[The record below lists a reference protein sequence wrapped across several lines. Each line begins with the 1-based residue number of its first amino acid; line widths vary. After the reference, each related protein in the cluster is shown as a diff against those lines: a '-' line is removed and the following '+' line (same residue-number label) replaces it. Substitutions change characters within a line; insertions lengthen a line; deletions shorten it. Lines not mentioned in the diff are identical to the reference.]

1 VFWRAFTFVGNHP
14 RRRRCQT
21 RNAGAASGF
30 LAGVKSLPFGFFHDN
45 NSPNEFSHGES
56 CVVNYRSRRTQQPK
70 LVRAESNHG
79 RQASILRT
87 SEMRKYQVLAFF
99 GFFTLASAVRA
110 QSNVGELRLKVTD
123 PSGSGVKSSI
133 ELACE
138 ANQFRQTYST
148 DGSGTATARR
158 LAFGLYQIDVQQPG
172 FATFHDV
179 VEVRSAI
186 PEEFRISLSLAS
198 VNSSVTVK
206 DTETLVDP
214 HRTGSVDRIG
224 SETLQNRPTALPG
237 RSVIDLVN
245 AQPGWLYEGN
255 AVLHP
260 RGSEYHT
267 QFVLDGVPLTDN
279 RSPSFGTEIEADDV
293 ESLSIYTANI
303 PAEYGRKLGGVIE
316 LVTAK
321 DPRLGF
327 HGKATLA
334 GGSFGT
340 GSAYLLAQYAR
351 RKDAFSFSAEGA
363 MTDRFLNPP
372 VVQNYTNH
380 ATTGDFSARYERD
393 FSDRDRLGLVVRH
406 GLSRLEV
413 PNEQL
418 QQAASQRQDRTN
430 LETMGILSYQHIF
443 TPNVL
448 GDVRLMVRDDSD
460 SLSSNPFSTPI
471 IAFQNRGFREEYFK
485 GTVSAHHGR
494 HEWKAGVEG
503 DFTSIHE
510 RFSDVITDAA
520 QFGPGTPASFRFAAD
535 GRDLEQSGFVQDLIR
550 LGNWTASVGLR
561 WDHYQL
567 LVNQNAVS
575 PRLGIARYL
584 PAADLVLHASY
595 DRVFQTPAFENILLS
610 SSPAVTALNPN
621 VLRLPV
627 QPSLGNYYEAG
638 LTKGFAG
645 RVKLDAKYFRRNAGN
660 FADDD
665 QLLNTGVS
673 FPIAFRKFSIYGAEG
688 KVEFPH
694 LGNLSGFVSY
704 SYMVGSTYFPVTGG
718 LFLGD
723 EAANALS
730 NATGRFWDS
739 QDQRNTARS
748 RFRYLFTPR
757 LWAAI
762 GAEYGSGL
770 PVAFEG
776 TIDQATAQYGA
787 QIVERVNFARNRVKP
802 SFSLNGSVGAEV
814 WKHDAVTVRIQADAA
829 NLTNRLNVID
839 FAGLFSG
846 NAVAP
851 SRSFAVRLEASF

>member
-1 VFWRAFTFVGNHP
+1 MPGDAWSTI
-14 RRRRCQT
+14 
-21 RNAGAASGF
+21 GAKEE
-30 LAGVKSLPFGFFHDN
+30 LAQ
-45 NSPNEFSHGES
+45 
-56 CVVNYRSRRTQQPK
+56 QQPNMAT
-70 LVRAESNHG
+70 AESNHG
-79 RQASILRT
+79 KQHRLFLK
-87 SEMRKYQVLAFF
+87 MRK
-99 GFFTLASAVRA
+99 FTLMLISALFAFAPVVKA

-123 PSGSGVKSSI
+123 PSGSAVKSSI

-138 ANQFRQTYST
+138 ANQFRQTYTT
-148 DGSGTATARR
+148 DSSGTATARR
-158 LAFGLYQIDVQQPG
+158 LAFGLYQIDIQQPG
-172 FATFHDV
+172 FAAFHDV
-179 VEVRSAI
+179 VEIRSAI

-198 VNSSVTVK
+198 VNTSVTVK

-224 SETLQNRPTALPG
+224 AETLENRPTALPG

-267 QFVLDGVPLTDN
+267 QFVVDGVPLTDN

-327 HGKATLA
+327 HGKAALA
-334 GGSFGT
+334 GGSFAT
-340 GSAYLLAQYAR
+340 SSAYLLGQYAR
-351 RKDAFSFSAEGA
+351 RKDALSFSAEGA
-363 MTDRFLNPP
+363 VTDRFLNPP

-393 FSDRDRLGLVVRH
+393 FSESDRLGLVVRH
-406 GLSRLEV
+406 GLSRFEV

-418 QQAASQRQDRTN
+418 QQAAGQREDRTN
-430 LETMGILSYQHIF
+430 LESMGILSYQHIF

-448 GDVRLMVRDDSD
+448 GDLRLMVRDDSD
-460 SLSSNPFSTPI
+460 TLTSNPFSTPI
-471 IAFQNRGFREEYFK
+471 IAFQDRGFREEYFK
-485 GTVSAHHGR
+485 GTISAHHGR
-494 HEWKAGVEG
+494 HEWKAGVEA
-503 DFTSIHE
+503 DFTSIQE
-510 RFSDVITDAA
+510 RFSDVITDPT
-520 QFGPGTPASFRFAAD
+520 QFGPGTPGSFAFAGD

-575 PRLGIARYL
+575 PRLGIARYV

-610 SSPAVTALNPN
+610 SSPDVIALNPN

-627 QPSLGNYYEAG
+627 KPSLGNYYETG

-673 FPIAFRKFSIYGAEG
+673 FPIAFRKSSIYGAEG
-688 KVEFPH
+688 KIEFPH
-694 LGNLSGFVSY
+694 LGNMSGFISY
-704 SYMVGSTYFPVTGG
+704 SYMVGSTYLPVTGG

-723 EAANALS
+723 DAANALIRTS
-730 NATGRFWDS
+730 GRFWDT
-739 QDQRNTARS
+739 QDQRNTART
-748 RFRYLFTPR
+748 RFRYVFTPR
-757 LWAAI
+757 LWGAL

-770 PVAFEG
+770 PVAFQG
-776 TIDQATAQYGA
+776 TIDQATAQYGV
-787 QIVERVNFARNRVKP
+787 QIVDRVNFARNRVKP
-802 SFSLNGSVGAEV
+802 SFSLDGSLGTEI
-814 WKHDAVTVRIQADAA
+814 WKHDALTVRVQADAT

-851 SRSFAVRLEASF
+851 SRSFAVRLETSF

>member
-1 VFWRAFTFVGNHP
+1 
-14 RRRRCQT
+14 
-21 RNAGAASGF
+21 
-30 LAGVKSLPFGFFHDN
+30 
-45 NSPNEFSHGES
+45 
-56 CVVNYRSRRTQQPK
+56 
-70 LVRAESNHG
+70 
-79 RQASILRT
+79 
-87 SEMRKYQVLAFF
+87 MRKHPVLLSF
-99 GFFTLASAVRA
+99 GLLALASASKA
-110 QSNVGELRLKVTD
+110 QSNMGELRLKVTD
-123 PSGSGVKSSI
+123 PSGFGVKSTI
-133 ELACE
+133 ELASE
-138 ANQFRQTYST
+138 ANQFRQAYTT
-148 DGSGTATARR
+148 DSVGTTTARR
-158 LAFGLYQIDVQQPG
+158 LAFGVYEIDVIQPG
-172 FATFHDV
+172 FAAFHDV

-186 PEEFRISLSLAS
+186 PEEFRIVLSLAS
-198 VNSSVTVK
+198 VNTSVTVK

-214 HRTGSVDRIG
+214 HRTGSVDHIG
-224 SETLQNRPTALPG
+224 SETLENRPTALPG

-260 RGSEYHT
+260 RGSEYHI
-267 QFVLDGVPLTDN
+267 QFVVDGVPLTDN
-279 RSPSFGTEIEADDV
+279 RSPSFGTDIEADDV
-293 ESLSIYTANI
+293 QSLTIYTANI

-327 HGKATLA
+327 HGKAA
-334 GGSFGT
+334 VSGGSFAT
-340 GSAYLLAQYAR
+340 GSAYLLGQYAR
-351 RKDAFSFSAEGA
+351 RKDAFSVSVDGA
-363 MTDRFLNPP
+363 LTDRFLNPP

-380 ATTGDFSARYERD
+380 ATTSDFSARYERD
-393 FSDRDRLGLVVRH
+393 FTERDRLGLVVRH
-406 GLSRLEV
+406 GVSRFEV

-418 QQAASQRQDRTN
+418 QQAADQRQDREN
-430 LETMGILSYQHIF
+430 LETMAILSYQHIF
-443 TPNVL
+443 SPNVL

-460 SLSSNPFSTPI
+460 SLTSNPFSTPI
-471 IAFQNRGFREEYFK
+471 IAFQDRGFREEYFK
-485 GTVSAHHGR
+485 GSVSAHHGR
-494 HEWKAGVEG
+494 HEWKAGIEA
-503 DFTSIHE
+503 DFTSLHE
-510 RFSDVITDAA
+510 HFSDVITNPA
-520 QFGPGTPASFRFAAD
+520 QFGPGTPGSFRFAGD

-550 LGNWTASVGLR
+550 LGNWTASLGLR

-567 LVNQNAVS
+567 LINQNAVS

-610 SSPAVTALNPN
+610 SSPVVTALSPN

-627 QPSLGNYYEAG
+627 QPSRGNYYEAG

-673 FPIAFRKFSIYGAEG
+673 FPIAFRKSVIYGAEG
-688 KVEFPH
+688 KIEFPH
-694 LGNLSGFVSY
+694 LGNFSGFLSY
-704 SYMVGSTYFPVTGG
+704 SYMVGSTYLPITGG

-723 EAANALS
+723 DAANALS
-730 NATGRFWDS
+730 RTAGRFWDT
-739 QDQRNTARS
+739 QDQRNTART

-757 LWAAI
+757 VWAAL

-770 PVAFEG
+770 PVAFQG

-802 SFSLNGSVGAEV
+802 SFSLDGSVGAEV
-814 WKHDAVTVRIQADAA
+814 WKHDSLSVRIQADAA
-829 NLTNRLNVID
+829 NLTNRLNLID

-846 NAVAP
+846 NAVAAP
-851 SRSFAVRLEASF
+851 RSFALRLEASF

>member
-1 VFWRAFTFVGNHP
+1 MRTH
-14 RRRRCQT
+14 R
-21 RNAGAASGF
+21 
-30 LAGVKSLPFGFFHDN
+30 SLLFFG
-45 NSPNEFSHGES
+45 
-56 CVVNYRSRRTQQPK
+56 
-70 LVRAESNHG
+70 L
-79 RQASILRT
+79 
-87 SEMRKYQVLAFF
+87 LAF
-99 GFFTLASAVRA
+99 ASAVKA
-110 QSNVGELRLKVTD
+110 QSNVGELRLKVID

-133 ELACE
+133 ELACD
-138 ANQFRQTYST
+138 ANQFHQIYNT
-148 DGSGTATARR
+148 DGAGVATAKR
-158 LAFGLYQIDVQQPG
+158 LAFGLYVIDVQQPG
-172 FATFHDV
+172 FASFHDV

-198 VNSSVTVK
+198 VTASVTVK
-206 DTETLVDP
+206 DTDTLVDP

-267 QFVLDGVPLTDN
+267 QFVVDGVPLTDN
-279 RSPSFGTEIEADDV
+279 RSPRFGTEIEADDV
-293 ESLSIYTANI
+293 QSLSIYTANI

-351 RKDAFSFSAEGA
+351 RKDAFSFSSDGA
-363 MTDRFLNPP
+363 ISDRFLNPP

-380 ATTGDFSARYERD
+380 ANTGDFSARYERD

-406 GLSRLEV
+406 GLSRFEV

-418 QQAASQRQDRTN
+418 QQAASQRQDRAN

-448 GDVRLMVRDDSD
+448 GDLRLMVRDDSD

-485 GTVSAHHGR
+485 GSVSAHHGR
-494 HEWKAGVEG
+494 HEWKAGVEA

-510 RFSDVITDAA
+510 RFSDVITDPA
-520 QFGPGTPASFRFAAD
+520 QFGPGTPASFRFAGD

-550 LGNWTASVGLR
+550 LGNWTASIGLR

-610 SSPAVTALNPN
+610 SSPDVTALNPN

-627 QPSLGNYYEAG
+627 QPSRGNYYEAG
-638 LTKGFAG
+638 LTKGLAG

-673 FPIAFRKFSIYGAEG
+673 FPIAFRKAAIYGAEG
-688 KVEFPH
+688 KIEVPH
-694 LGNLSGFVSY
+694 LGNLSGFISY
-704 SYMVGSTYFPVTGG
+704 SYMVSSTYLPVTGG

-723 EAANALS
+723 DAANALS
-730 NATGRFWDS
+730 TAAGRFWGS
-739 QDQRNTARS
+739 QDQRNTART

-757 LWAAI
+757 LWAAV

-770 PVAFEG
+770 PVEFQG
-776 TIDQATAQYGA
+776 TIEQATAQYGA
-787 QIVERVNFARNRVKP
+787 QIIDRVNFTRNRVKP
-802 SFSLNGSVGAEV
+802 SFSLDGSLGAEV
-814 WKHDAVTVRIQADAA
+814 WKHDALTVRIQADVA
-829 NLTNRLNVID
+829 NLTDRLNVID

-851 SRSFAVRLEASF
+851 PRSFAVRLETSF

>member
-1 VFWRAFTFVGNHP
+1 MPGDAWSTIGTKEELS
-14 RRRRCQT
+14 Q
-21 RNAGAASGF
+21 
-30 LAGVKSLPFGFFHDN
+30 
-45 NSPNEFSHGES
+45 
-56 CVVNYRSRRTQQPK
+56 QQPNMAG
-70 LVRAESNHG
+70 AESNHG
-79 RQASILRT
+79 RQRRLFLK
-87 SEMRKYQVLAFF
+87 MRKYTLMLISALFAF
-99 GFFTLASAVRA
+99 APAVKA
-110 QSNVGELRLKVTD
+110 QSNVGELRLRVTD
-123 PSGSGVKSSI
+123 PSGSAVKSSI

-138 ANQFRQTYST
+138 ANQFRQTYTT
-148 DGSGTATARR
+148 DSSGTATARR
-158 LAFGLYQIDVQQPG
+158 LAFGLYQIDIQQPG
-172 FATFHDV
+172 FAAFHDV
-179 VEVRSAI
+179 VEIRSAI

-198 VNSSVTVK
+198 VNTSVTVK

-224 SETLQNRPTALPG
+224 AETLENRPTALPG

-267 QFVLDGVPLTDN
+267 QFVVDGVPLTDN

-327 HGKATLA
+327 HGKAALA
-334 GGSFGT
+334 GGSFAT
-340 GSAYLLAQYAR
+340 SSAYLLGQYAR
-351 RKDAFSFSAEGA
+351 RKDALSFSAEGA
-363 MTDRFLNPP
+363 VTDRFLNPP
-372 VVQNYTNH
+372 VIQNYTNH

-393 FSDRDRLGLVVRH
+393 FSESDRLGLVVRH
-406 GLSRLEV
+406 GLSRFEV

-418 QQAASQRQDRTN
+418 QQAAGQREDRAN
-430 LETMGILSYQHIF
+430 LESMGILSYQHIF

-448 GDVRLMVRDDSD
+448 GDLRLMVRDDSD
-460 SLSSNPFSTPI
+460 TLTSNPFSTPI
-471 IAFQNRGFREEYFK
+471 IAFQDRGFREEYFK
-485 GTVSAHHGR
+485 GTISAHHGR
-494 HEWKAGVEG
+494 HEWKAGVEA
-503 DFTSIHE
+503 DFTSIQE
-510 RFSDVITDAA
+510 RFSDVITDPT
-520 QFGPGTPASFRFAAD
+520 QFGPGTPGSFAFAGD

-575 PRLGIARYL
+575 PRLGIARYV

-610 SSPAVTALNPN
+610 SSPDVIALNPN

-627 QPSLGNYYEAG
+627 KPSLGNYYETG

-673 FPIAFRKFSIYGAEG
+673 FPIAFRKSSIYGAEG
-688 KVEFPH
+688 KIEFPH

-704 SYMVGSTYFPVTGG
+704 SYMVGSTYLPVTGG

-723 EAANALS
+723 DAANALIRTS
-730 NATGRFWDS
+730 GRFWDT
-739 QDQRNTARS
+739 QDQRNTART
-748 RFRYLFTPR
+748 RFRYVFTPR
-757 LWAAI
+757 LWGAL

-770 PVAFEG
+770 PVAFQG
-776 TIDQATAQYGA
+776 TIDQATAQYGV
-787 QIVERVNFARNRVKP
+787 QIVDRVNFARNRVKP
-802 SFSLNGSVGAEV
+802 SFSLDGSLGAEI
-814 WKHDAVTVRIQADAA
+814 WKHDALTVRVQADAT

-851 SRSFAVRLEASF
+851 PRSFAVRLETSF